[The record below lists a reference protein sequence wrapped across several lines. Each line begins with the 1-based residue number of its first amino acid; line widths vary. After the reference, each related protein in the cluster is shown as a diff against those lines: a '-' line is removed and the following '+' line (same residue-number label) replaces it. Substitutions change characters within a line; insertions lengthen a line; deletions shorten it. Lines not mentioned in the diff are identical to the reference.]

1 MKTVKGTFE
10 VKMNPIE
17 GTQEFDLEKIYS
29 GALTGTATGKM
40 LTAYGSEKGSASYV
54 AIEKVTVDLEGKKG
68 SFTLVHRGVM
78 HAGEDELLVS
88 ISPASGT
95 DELKGITG
103 NLDIKIEDGQH
114 FYILN
119 YSL

>member
-1 MKTVKGTFE
+1 MKTVRGTFE

-17 GTQEFDLEKIYS
+17 GTQEFDLEKTYL
-29 GALTGTATGKM
+29 GVLTGTATGKM
-40 LTAYGSEKGSASYV
+40 LTTYGSEKGSASYV
-54 AIEKVTVDLEGKKG
+54 AIETVIGELDGKKG

-78 HAGEDELLVS
+78 HAGEDELLVT

-95 DELKGITG
+95 DELAGISG
-103 NLDIKIEDGQH
+103 NLEIKIEDGQH
-114 FYILN
+114 FYVLS